1 MTTAAALLTLW
12 NVALTAFLLW
22 LVARF
27 FHFGRGVKEGNVVAV
42 LEREVQLREKG
53 EKNLAT
59 LRENV
64 GKLQEKSRKSL
75 RRVGVVRF
83 NPYNDVGGDQSF
95 AVTLLDEE
103 GNGLVFSSLH
113 GREGTRV
120 YAKPVRAGESQEYSL
135 SDEEK
140 EAIKVA
146 RK

>member
-1 MTTAAALLTLW
+1 MTTAITLFTLW
-12 NVALTAFLLW
+12 NVALTALLLW
-22 LVARF
+22 LAARF
-27 FHFGRGVKEGNVVAV
+27 FHLSGGVKERNGVAV

-59 LRENV
+59 LREKV
-64 GKLQEKSRKSL
+64 GQLQEKSRKAL
-75 RRVGVVRF
+75 RRVGVIRF

-146 RK
+146 RR